1 VKRVENLQ
9 RIFNSGIIAVI
20 RGARPE
26 KVRRIAQALAQGG
39 VEVLEVTVDS
49 PGALG
54 TIEQVAQ
61 QQEGALVGAGTV
73 LDPETARAA
82 ILAGAQFIFTPT
94 LDVRVIEMA
103 NRYDRV
109 VIPGAMTPTEILAA
123 YQAGA
128 LAVKVF
134 PAQVLG
140 PAFIRQVRGPLGHI
154 PMIPT
159 GGVDEGNVADF
170 IAAGAAGVGIGGAL
184 VGRKMIANDDYEG
197 IAAKARLFVQL
208 VQEARAKG

>member
-1 VKRVENLQ
+1 MKRVENLQ
-9 RIFNSGIIAVI
+9 RIFKSGIIAVI
-20 RGARPE
+20 RGAQPE
-26 KVRRIAQALAQGG
+26 KVQRIALALGQGG

-49 PGALG
+49 PGAMD
-54 TIEQVAQ
+54 TIEQVSQ
-61 QQEGALVGAGTV
+61 NQEGALVGAGTV
-73 LDPETARAA
+73 LDAETARTA

-94 LDVRVIEMA
+94 LDVRVIEVA

-109 VIPGAMTPTEILAA
+109 VIPGVMTPTEMLAA

-140 PAFIRQVRGPLGHI
+140 PDFIRQVRGPLGHI

-159 GGVDEGNVADF
+159 GGIDEGNVIDF

-184 VGRKMIANDDYEG
+184 VGRKAIEDDDYEG
-197 IAAKARLFVQL
+197 IAAKARRFVQL
-208 VQEARAKG
+208 VQKARAKG

>member
-1 VKRVENLQ
+1 MKRVENLQ

-61 QQEGALVGAGTV
+61 QQEGALWGRALSWTRNS
-73 LDPETARAA
+73 AAA

>member
-9 RIFNSGIIAVI
+9 RIFKSGIIAVI
-20 RGARPE
+20 RGAQPE
-26 KVRRIAQALAQGG
+26 KVQRIALALGQGG

-49 PGALG
+49 PGAMD
-54 TIEQVAQ
+54 TIEQVSQ
-61 QQEGALVGAGTV
+61 NQEGALVGAGTV
-73 LDPETARAA
+73 LDAETARTA

-94 LDVRVIEMA
+94 LDVRVIEVA

-109 VIPGAMTPTEILAA
+109 VIPGVMTPTEMLAA

-140 PAFIRQVRGPLGHI
+140 PDFIRQVRGPLGHI

-159 GGVDEGNVADF
+159 GGIDEGNVIDF

-184 VGRKMIANDDYEG
+184 VGRKAIEDDDYEG
-197 IAAKARLFVQL
+197 IAAKARRFVQL
-208 VQEARAKG
+208 VQKARAKG